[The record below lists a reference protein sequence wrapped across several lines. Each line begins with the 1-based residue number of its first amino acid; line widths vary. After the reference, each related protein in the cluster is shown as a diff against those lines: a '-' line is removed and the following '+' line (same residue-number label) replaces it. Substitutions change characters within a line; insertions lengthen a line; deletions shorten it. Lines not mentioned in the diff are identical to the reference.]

1 MKATVKAK
9 HDRFADVSLVFFG
22 FLPSF
27 FFGFGPYRD
36 GRSVALFIDSL
47 FFLNFE

>member
-27 FFGFGPYRD
+27 F
-36 GRSVALFIDSL
+36 SVLVLIETADLLLYSSIR
-47 FFLNFE
+47 FFF